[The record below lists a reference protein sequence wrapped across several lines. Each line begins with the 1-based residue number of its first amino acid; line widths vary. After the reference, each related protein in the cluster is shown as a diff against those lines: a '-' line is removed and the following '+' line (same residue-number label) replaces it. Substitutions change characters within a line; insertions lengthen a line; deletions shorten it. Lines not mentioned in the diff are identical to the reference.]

1 MMAWSLRVTG
11 EMSTDFIIGSIS
23 FSFMNKGKAKGKNDA
38 YKKFSY
44 PLVKVKLLKIK
55 ILYNLDFFF

>member
-1 MMAWSLRVTG
+1 
-11 EMSTDFIIGSIS
+11 
-23 FSFMNKGKAKGKNDA
+23 MNKGKAKGKNDA

-55 ILYNLDFFF
+55 ILYNLWIFFLKNLFL